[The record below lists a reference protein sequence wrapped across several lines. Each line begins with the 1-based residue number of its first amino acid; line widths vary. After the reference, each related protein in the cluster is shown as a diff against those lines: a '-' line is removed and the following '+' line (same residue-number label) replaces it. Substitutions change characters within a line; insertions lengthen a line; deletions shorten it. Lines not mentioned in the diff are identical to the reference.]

1 MFHLDNN
8 SGVSAMPPLG
18 AVQNSSP
25 RWFTEGGGGVP
36 ASYPGA
42 AWFNMIQA
50 ELLNLCAAY
59 GITPDKANLNQL
71 KLAIEAAVNQRAPL
85 ASPAF
90 TGVPTAP
97 TAGQS
102 TNNTQI
108 ATTAF
113 VKTALAALVDSSPAA
128 LDTLNELAEALGNDP
143 NFATTMT
150 NALAGK
156 QPLDNTLTAL
166 SGKDVAGILSYLQ
179 LRESFSGVVGTSRNS
194 KMSVT
199 AAASTAT
206 FTADE
211 LIVETATGQQYRLS
225 AFNKAVN
232 LGVAGAGGMDAGS
245 VPAAGFIALYAIF
258 NPTNGAAALLAVDA
272 TNSIMQDVYS
282 GASMPAGYTASALV
296 SVWRISGSQFVA
308 GYQTGR
314 SVSFPRQTALTSTSQ
329 VTSLTALSIAGIVP
343 KNATEIGG
351 YGSLYST
358 AATGGLII
366 DVASGASG
374 AGIISIG
381 GYVGNTGLGVYG
393 QFSSLALVTPQT
405 MYYDINPNGSVVQ
418 AWSASIVISRYSI

>member
-18 AVQNSSP
+18 AVQSSAP

-166 SGKDVAGILSYLQ
+166 SGKDVAGILSYLG
-179 LRESFSGVVGTSRNS
+179 LRDSNGYMGRLINVQVITASAMYVKTPGAKRGRVIITGAGASGS
-194 KMSVT
+194 KAGV
-199 AAASTAT
+199 
-206 FTADE
+206 FTAS
-211 LIVETATGQQYRLS
+211 G
-225 AFNKAVN
+225 
-232 LGVAGAGGMDAGS
+232 GAGGTRIAFIDLPDTEQVTIGAGGTGS
-245 VPAAGFIALYAIF
+245 SSGTGNAGGNSSFGTSMTAEGGK
-258 NPTNGAAALLAVDA
+258 PTGKGGGSSGSGFGVYGGNG
-272 TNSIMQDVYS
+272 NSGDMQS
-282 GASMPAGYTASALV
+282 SNTFGGASYWGGGGSAYSPNDLTILNARAYGAGGAG
-296 SVWRISGSQFVA
+296 IS
-308 GYQTGR
+308 TI
-314 SVSFPRQTALTSTSQ
+314 TSTSG
-329 VTSLTALSIAGIVP
+329 AGAAGIC
-343 KNATEIGG
+343 
-351 YGSLYST
+351 
-358 AATGGLII
+358 II
-366 DVASGASG
+366 EEYA
-374 AGIISIG
+374 
-381 GYVGNTGLGVYG
+381 
-393 QFSSLALVTPQT
+393 
-405 MYYDINPNGSVVQ
+405 
-418 AWSASIVISRYSI
+418 